1 MVEKGGSK
9 MPKFKPYRKNQ
20 FMLFPKTIDDYVSQ
34 NHLSRTIDG
43 IVEQLDTKD
52 IEDKYSSLGQNT
64 YHPKILIKL
73 LFYGYAVGERSGR
86 KISAKCE
93 TDTAYIYLSQM
104 YQPDFRTIN
113 DFRKNNILELSKYFI
128 DILRM
133 CKELGLISVGQM
145 NIDGT
150 KIKANAA
157 NRRTKT
163 KEGYQN
169 WLKRIDDKIKQIL
182 EEAEAIDAKEDELYQ
197 DKRGDELPEAIN
209 TQEKLK
215 AKIKKVMEKFK
226 NEKEKINL
234 TDADAKF
241 MKDGRYR
248 IDTSYNCQA
257 SLTEEQIILS
267 SEVISEPSDRKALEL
282 MVKTSEANLSQSVKE
297 IAADAGYSSYDN
309 YEYLENNQKTG
320 YIPDQNLRK
329 DSKGKGP
336 YHRDRFSYDPEKD
349 IFLCPEGKILK
360 LSKIRRKDSPYRKFQ
375 MKIYKAKD
383 CPSCPK
389 RTLCTRQK
397 YRTINIEDRKVLVDQ
412 MRNRLQTKEGRK
424 KYLQRLWT
432 TEPVFGHLKY
442 NLGYRHFFLRSLE
455 KVKGEFR
462 LMCIGWNLKK
472 MHKLMAYG

>member
-1 MVEKGGSK
+1 MVSKGGSK

-20 FMLFPKTIDDYVSQ
+20 FMLFPKSIDDYVPE
-34 NHLSRTIDG
+34 NHLSRMISN
-43 IVEQLDTKD
+43 IVEQLDTKE

-86 KISAKCE
+86 KIASKCE

-104 YQPDFRTIN
+104 YKPDFRTIN
-113 DFRKNNILELSKYFI
+113 DFRKNNILELSQYFI

-157 NRRTKT
+157 NHRTKT
-163 KEGYQN
+163 KEGYQR
-169 WLKRIDDKIKQIL
+169 WIKRIDQKIKQIL
-182 EEAEAIDAKEDELYQ
+182 EEAEATDAKEDELYQ

-215 AKIKKVMEKFK
+215 SKIKKVMEKFK

-257 SLTEEQIILS
+257 SLTKEQIILS
-267 SEVISEPSDRKALEL
+267 SEVITQASDRKALEL
-282 MVKTSEANLSQSVKE
+282 MVETSDANLAQPVKE
-297 IAADAGYSSYDN
+297 VAADAGYSSYDN
-309 YEYLENNQKTG
+309 YEYLEKNNKIG

-329 DSKGKGP
+329 DLKGKGA
-336 YHRDRFSYDPEKD
+336 YHRDRFCYDHKQD
-349 IFLCPEGKILK
+349 LFLCPEGKILK
-360 LSKIRRKDSPYRKFQ
+360 LHHIRRKDYPYRKFQ
-375 MKIYKAKD
+375 TKIYKAKD
-383 CPSCPK
+383 CPHCPK
-389 RTLCTRQK
+389 KSLCTKQK
-397 YRTINIEDRKVLVDQ
+397 YRTLNLEDRKALLLQ
-412 MRNRLQTKEGRK
+412 MRNRLQTEMGRK

-442 NLGYRHFFLRSLE
+442 NLGYRHFFLRSLK

-472 MHKLMAYG
+472 MHKLMAFG

>member
-1 MVEKGGSK
+1 
-9 MPKFKPYRKNQ
+9 MPKFKPYRYNQ
-20 FMLFPKTIDDYVSQ
+20 FMLFPKSIDDYVSQ
-34 NHLSRTIDG
+34 NHLSRMIDS

-73 LFYGYAVGERSGR
+73 LFYGYAIGERSGR
-86 KISAKCE
+86 KISSKCE

-104 YQPDFRTIN
+104 YKPDFRTIN
-113 DFRKNNILELSKYFI
+113 DFRKNNILELSHYFV

-163 KEGYQN
+163 KEGYQK
-169 WLKRIDDKIKQIL
+169 WLKRVDDKIRKIL
-182 EEAEAIDAKEDELYQ
+182 EEAEATDAKEDELYQ
-197 DKRGDELPEAIN
+197 DKRGDELPEELN

-215 AKIKKVMEKFK
+215 AKIKKIMEKFK

-257 SLTEEQIILS
+257 SLTKEQIMLS
-267 SEVISEPSDRKALEL
+267 SEVITEASDRNALEL
-282 MVKTSEANLSQSVKE
+282 MVATSEANLAQPVIE

-309 YEYLENNQKTG
+309 YEYLENNHKIG

-329 DSKGKGP
+329 DLKGKGP
-336 YHRDRFSYDPEKD
+336 YHRDCFSYDPEKD
-349 IFLCPEGKILK
+349 TFLCPEGKILK
-360 LSKIRRKDSPYRKFQ
+360 LTKIRRKDCPYRKFQ

-389 RTLCTRQK
+389 RRLCTRQK
-397 YRTINIEDRKVLVDQ
+397 YRTISIEDRKILLDQ
-412 MRNRLQTKEGRK
+412 MRNRLQTEIGRK

-442 NLGYRHFFLRSLE
+442 NLGYRHFFLRSLK

>member
-1 MVEKGGSK
+1 

-20 FMLFPKTIDDYVSQ
+20 FMLFPETIDDYVPE
-34 NHLSRTIDG
+34 NHLSRMISN

-86 KISAKCE
+86 KIASKCE

-104 YQPDFRTIN
+104 YKPDFRTIN
-113 DFRKNNILELSKYFI
+113 DFRKNNILELSQYFV

-163 KEGYQN
+163 REGYKK
-169 WLKRIDDKIKQIL
+169 WLDRIDDKIKNIL
-182 EEAEAIDAKEDELYQ
+182 EEAAATDAKEDELYQ

-215 AKIKKVMEKFK
+215 SKIKKVIEKFK

-234 TDADAKF
+234 TDPDAKF

-267 SEVISEPSDRKALEL
+267 SEVLTEASDRQALEL
-282 MVKTSEANLSQSVKE
+282 MVESSEVNLGQPVKE

-320 YIPDQNLRK
+320 YLPDQNLRK
-329 DSKGKGP
+329 DSKDKGP
-336 YHRDRFSYDPEKD
+336 YHRDRFFYNPEED
-349 IFLCPEGKILK
+349 HFLCPEGKILK
-360 LSKIRRKDSPYRKFQ
+360 LYKIRRKDCPYRKFQ
-375 MKIYKAKD
+375 MKIYKAKA
-383 CPSCPK
+383 CTSCPK

-397 YRTINIEDRKVLVDQ
+397 YRTISIEDRKVLLDQ

>member
-1 MVEKGGSK
+1 M
-9 MPKFKPYRKNQ
+9 
-20 FMLFPKTIDDYVSQ
+20 
-34 NHLSRTIDG
+34 
-43 IVEQLDTKD
+43 
-52 IEDKYSSLGQNT
+52 
-64 YHPKILIKL
+64 IKL
-73 LFYGYAVGERSGR
+73 LFYGYAIGERSGR
-86 KISAKCE
+86 KIASKCE

-104 YQPDFRTIN
+104 YKPDFRTIN
-113 DFRKNNILELSKYFI
+113 DFRKNNIVELSKYFV

-163 KEGYQN
+163 KEGYER
-169 WLKRIDDKIKQIL
+169 WLKRIDAKIKKIL
-182 EEAEAIDAKEDELYQ
+182 EEAEATDTREDELYQ
-197 DKRGDELPEAIN
+197 DKRGDELPEEIN
-209 TQEKLK
+209 TQKKLK

-234 TDADAKF
+234 TDPDAKF

-257 SLTEEQIILS
+257 SLSKEQIMLS
-267 SEVISEPSDRKALEL
+267 SEVITQASDRKALEQ
-282 MVKTSEANLSQSVKE
+282 MVETSESNLAQPVKE
-297 IAADAGYSSYDN
+297 IAADAEYSSYDN
-309 YEYLENNQKTG
+309 YEYLVKNNKIG

-329 DSKGKGP
+329 DLKGKGP
-336 YHRDRFSYDPEKD
+336 YHRDRFSYNPEED
-349 IFLCPEGKILK
+349 SFLCPEGKKLK
-360 LSKIRRKDSPYRKFQ
+360 LHHIRRKDYAYRKFQ
-375 MKIYKAKD
+375 TKIYKAKD

>member
-1 MVEKGGSK
+1 MVSKGGSK

-20 FMLFPKTIDDYVSQ
+20 FMLFPKSIDDYVPK
-34 NHLSRTIDG
+34 NHLSRTISN
-43 IVEQLDTKD
+43 IVEQLNTKD

-73 LFYGYAVGERSGR
+73 LFYGYAIGERSGR
-86 KISAKCE
+86 KISSKCE

-104 YQPDFRTIN
+104 YKPDFRTIN
-113 DFRKNNILELSKYFI
+113 DFRKNNILELSQYFV

-157 NRRTKT
+157 NRRTQN
-163 KEGYQN
+163 KEAYQK
-169 WLKRIDDKIKQIL
+169 WLKRIDDRIKQIL
-182 EEAEAIDAKEDELYQ
+182 EEAEATDAKEDDLYQ

-215 AKIKKVMEKFK
+215 AKIKKVMEQFK

-234 TDADAKF
+234 TDPDAKF

-257 SLTEEQIILS
+257 SLTEEQIMLS
-267 SEVISEPSDRKALEL
+267 SEVITEASDRQALMQMIE
-282 MVKTSEANLSQSVKE
+282 TSEANLAQSVKE
-297 IAADAGYSSYDN
+297 VAADAGYSSYDN
-309 YEYLENNQKTG
+309 YEYLENNHKIG

-329 DSKGKGP
+329 DLKGKGP

-349 IFLCPEGKILK
+349 TFLCPEGKILK
-360 LSKIRRKDSPYRKFQ
+360 LYKIRRKDCPYRKFQ

-383 CPSCPK
+383 CSSCPK

-397 YRTINIEDRKVLVDQ
+397 YRTISIEDRKILLDQ
-412 MRNRLQTKEGRK
+412 MRNRLQTEIGRK

-442 NLGYRHFFLRSLE
+442 NLGYRHFFLRSLK

>member
-1 MVEKGGSK
+1 
-9 MPKFKPYRKNQ
+9 MPKFKPDRKNQ
-20 FMLFPKTIDDYVSQ
+20 FMLFPKSIDDYVPE
-34 NHLSRTIDG
+34 NHLSRMISN
-43 IVEQLDTKD
+43 IVEQLDTRN

-73 LFYGYAVGERSGR
+73 LFYGYAIGERSGR
-86 KISAKCE
+86 KISSKCE
-93 TDTAYIYLSQM
+93 TDTAYIYLAQM
-104 YQPDFRTIN
+104 YKPDFRTIN
-113 DFRKNNILELSKYFI
+113 DFRKNNILELSQYFI
-128 DILRM
+128 NIVRM
-133 CKELGLISVGQM
+133 CKELGLISLGQM

-163 KEGYQN
+163 KEGYQR
-169 WLKRIDDKIKQIL
+169 WLKRIDDKIKNIL
-182 EEAEAIDAKEDELYQ
+182 EEAEATDTKEDELYR

-215 AKIKKVMEKFK
+215 IKIKKVMEKFK
-226 NEKEKINL
+226 DEKQKINL
-234 TDADAKF
+234 TDPDAKF
-241 MKDGRYR
+241 MKDGHYR

-257 SLTEEQIILS
+257 SLTKEQIILS
-267 SEVISEPSDRKALEL
+267 SEVLTEASDRQALER
-282 MVKTSEANLSQSVKE
+282 MVKTSDANLAQPVE
-297 IAADAGYSSYDN
+297 EVAADAGYSSYDN
-309 YEYLENNQKTG
+309 YEYLEKSNKIG

-329 DSKGKGP
+329 DLKDKGP
-336 YHRDRFSYDPEKD
+336 YHRAHFSYDPEKD
-349 IFLCPEGKILK
+349 IFLCPEGKILS
-360 LSKIRRKDSPYRKFQ
+360 LYKIRRKDCPYRKFQ

-383 CPSCPK
+383 CSNCPK

-397 YRTINIEDRKVLVDQ
+397 YRTISIEDRKALLDQ
-412 MRNRLQTKEGRK
+412 MRNRLQTEKGRK

-455 KVKGEFR
+455 RVKGEFR

-472 MHKLMAYG
+472 MHKLMAYS